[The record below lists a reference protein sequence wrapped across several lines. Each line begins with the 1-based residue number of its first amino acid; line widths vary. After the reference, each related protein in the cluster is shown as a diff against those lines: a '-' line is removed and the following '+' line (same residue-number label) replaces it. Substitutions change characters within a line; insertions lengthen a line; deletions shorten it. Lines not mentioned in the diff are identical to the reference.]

1 MHCASCSIVVQDVV
15 EQHESIQTAKVFV
28 QKGEVHLQ
36 TNNENLQDIVAALNP
51 LLHSYGYTLYVEK
64 PVSKIAWGDY
74 MIAL

>member
-1 MHCASCSIVVQDVV
+1 MV